1 MGKLNLFE
9 QFTWAILLFAWVVHS
24 SICPFLY
31 SLSHPTLG
39 CPISTLNIAH
49 GKTAG
54 TLLSLAR
61 QPANCA
67 LRVYCGSSNIS
78 GEKRCQIWR
87 EEGGGD
93 VAVLENKGGGG
104 GLAPFAGVMVAR
116 VRHCL
121 EELLLSEVCS
131 SWLLPW
137 PLTQN
142 TAAVMKELP
151 QEGLCSPSL
160 FFKSGGYRAPKILWE
175 ASLNLSRAVVLFRSF
190 VSGFLYEY
198 NNNDLPLF
206 KSLPFTDYFGPLQG
220 KLVSSSAPGRG

>member
-1 MGKLNLFE
+1 M
-9 QFTWAILLFAWVVHS
+9 
-24 SICPFLY
+24 
-31 SLSHPTLG
+31 
-39 CPISTLNIAH
+39 
-49 GKTAG
+49 
-54 TLLSLAR
+54 AR
-61 QPANCA
+61 QLGRCS
-67 LRVYCGSSNIS
+67 LLQGSLQTVPCECIADPLTLAGKSVVRS
-78 GEKRCQIWR
+78 
-87 EEGGGD
+87 GGD
-93 VAVLENKGGGG
+93 VAVLESKGGGG
-104 GLAPFAGVMVAR
+104 GLAPFAGVMVAG

-121 EELLLSEVCS
+121 EELLLSKVCS

-160 FFKSGGYRAPKILWE
+160 FFKSGGYHAPKILRE
-175 ASLNLSRAVVLFRSF
+175 ASLNLSRAVALFRSF

-206 KSLPFTDYFGPLQG
+206 KILPFTDYFGPLQG